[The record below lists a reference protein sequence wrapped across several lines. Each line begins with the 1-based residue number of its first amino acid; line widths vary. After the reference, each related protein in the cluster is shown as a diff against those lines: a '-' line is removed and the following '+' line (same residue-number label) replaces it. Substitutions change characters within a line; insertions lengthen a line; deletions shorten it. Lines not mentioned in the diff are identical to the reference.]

1 MEDEDWINAKR
12 ELEVTARRYF
22 KNEDF
27 STESLS
33 LIELRIKGKY
43 NHVKKSSFKSEDLY
57 KHYKN
62 FLSNIK
68 KSKKDFNSIEK

>member
-1 MEDEDWINAKR
+1 MLVSKAHFC
-12 ELEVTARRYF
+12 LTRYF

-27 STESLS
+27 SNESLS

-68 KSKKDFNSIEK
+68 NLKNLIHRKINLK